1 LAKQFPNS
9 RTGLVE
15 FENTARRNINENR
28 SLIQALRDNLRI
40 GAHHKMKSK
49 LAQGYHLPKKASQKW
64 ARCGQKDFLLGADF
78 NRNLVMS

>member
-1 LAKQFPNS
+1 LP
-9 RTGLVE
+9 TGLVE

-40 GAHHKMKSK
+40 GGATQDEEQIGSRISS
-49 LAQGYHLPKKASQKW
+49 PKKSFAEMGALRSK
-64 ARCGQKDFLLGADF
+64 GYFLLGADF